1 MECGEN
7 GYSSEGAC
15 GLGVPLQTD
24 SSYFS
29 FLIHRFFAMGK
40 RVAGKPKQKSI
51 KSKAINKNSK
61 RKLDVFGK
69 KQKKGYAGEAVMYM
83 SRAQAI
89 RKLDLTLKDFR

>member
-1 MECGEN
+1 MVF
-7 GYSSEGAC
+7 SHS
-15 GLGVPLQTD
+15 LSTD
-24 SSYFS
+24 FS
-29 FLIHRFFAMGK
+29 LGK